1 LNKRINLII
10 IGGVELVIEPP
21 MESLMEKVDSKY
33 SLVVATAKR
42 ARQLVNDANKLEKSE
57 TNNPVV
63 VAINEINDNKIT
75 YIRTKSGIK

>member
-1 LNKRINLII
+1 
-10 IGGVELVIEPP
+10 

-75 YIRTKSGIK
+75 YVRTKSGIK

>member
-1 LNKRINLII
+1 LNKIVNLII

-75 YIRTKSGIK
+75 YVRTKSGIK

>member
-1 LNKRINLII
+1 M
-10 IGGVELVIEPP
+10 IEPP

>member
-75 YIRTKSGIK
+75 YVRTKSGIK